1 MARAQRL
8 VLGWAVAT
16 LVAAGLVVG
25 RARAEG
31 VPAFVS
37 PYNSPDS
44 LESFLVF
51 SAPPRENVPDGQIHW
66 VDAEVPGIDV
76 RGPDGILR
84 NMCPEDGLAWTLV
97 GGDTVGGGGQF
108 VAVECLGAAEGWQM
122 LGFHLCEIQI
132 QASISSSERHYT
144 RVPPGAPLAREC
156 SHTHL
161 SLGYYAEPQAK
172 REVGCPQWYVQG
184 RYWVNP
190 ACLAQARAL
199 PTLLPNY
206 LAREDDWEL
215 RLLRPEVLEPLRAW
229 ALPGLLLALG
239 LYLYL
244 SFYRPAAEPKAAK
257 PFTVSLVKS
266 GVWLGGAVLLVIISA
281 GPLWPVGGFRFGSY
295 SAADA
300 PYQQM
305 AQAVG
310 YRDWQLLKAFYA
322 VAVPRN
328 AQGRPASA
336 TEPGKVFPP
345 EAAAAIPFGE
355 TNAEDWGTVV
365 DPTQPGPYGQ
375 FKAWEAVTERW
386 PVSTYERWVLGL
398 NVSRTAQ
405 AQRDGLTAIANNP
418 AMLALG
424 LRLGKTIRAEDLY
437 GSSAGALGRT
447 QILPSH
453 FAPTAL
459 CGDMASTDVWN
470 DPLAVAECTTRYL
483 AVSGCWGS
491 WYANGD
497 VWSALCSY
505 NPGAWDVAEHSWYWN
520 VLQDRMTR
528 LAAAELEFSV
538 SVPAERLAAAEIE
551 FGLNANSRP
560 ATETVSAP
568 GTSVEWAT
576 AFTTTD
582 ALSSPV
588 PLSSTVSVS
597 DVSAGEHLVPTPV
610 LGLMVT
616 QTLLQNGLGA
626 TALPAPVADVAMMLA
641 PQVQTPERREAVRG
655 LYRVFRAW
663 LLIYYTPE
671 DLLALGVQF

>member
-8 VLGWAVAT
+8 IFGWTVAT
-16 LVAAGLVVG
+16 LVAISLAVGL
-25 RARAEG
+25 AHAQG
-31 VPAFVS
+31 VPDFVS
-37 PYNSPDS
+37 PYNSPDP

-84 NMCPEDGLAWTLV
+84 NMCPEDGLAWSWA

-122 LGFHLCEIQI
+122 IGFHLCEIQI
-132 QASISSSERHYT
+132 QASISSSERQYT

-161 SLGYYAEPQAK
+161 SLGYYAQPEAK
-172 REVGCPQWYVQG
+172 QEVGCPQWYVQG

-190 ACLAQARAL
+190 ACLAQTRAL
-199 PTLLPNY
+199 PALLPNY

-215 RLLRPEVLEPLRAW
+215 RLLRPEVLEPLRRW
-229 ALPGLLLALG
+229 ALPGLLVALG
-239 LYLYL
+239 LYIYF
-244 SFYRPAAEPKAAK
+244 SFSRPASEPWATK
-257 PFTVSLVKS
+257 PFTISLMKS
-266 GVWLGGAVLLVIISA
+266 GILLGGVALLVMISA
-281 GPLWPVGGFRFGSY
+281 GPMWPVGGFQFGSY

-328 AQGRPASA
+328 AQGRPAA
-336 TEPGKVFPP
+336 ADEPGKVFPP

-355 TNAEDWGTVV
+355 TNADDWGTLV

-375 FKAWEAVTERW
+375 FKAWEAVVERW
-386 PVSTYERWVLGL
+386 PVSTYESWVLGL
-398 NVSRTAQ
+398 SVSRTAQ
-405 AQRDGLTAIANNP
+405 TQRDGLTAIANNP

-424 LRLGKTIRAEDLY
+424 VRLGKTIRAEDLY
-437 GSSAGALGRT
+437 GSSAGAVGRT
-447 QILPSH
+447 QILPGY
-453 FAPTAL
+453 FAGTAL
-459 CGDMASTDVWN
+459 CSDMTSTDVWN
-470 DPLAVAECTTRYL
+470 DRWAVAECTTRYL
-483 AVSGCWGS
+483 TVSGCWGS

-505 NPGAWDVAEHSWYWN
+505 NPGAWEVAEHEWYWN

-528 LAAAELEFSV
+528 LAAAEIEFGV
-538 SVPAERLAAAEIE
+538 NAPAERITVAGVEYGVNAEVATSTVPAL
-551 FGLNANSRP
+551 GNSLEWVTP
-560 ATETVSAP
+560 FTVTE
-568 GTSVEWAT
+568 
-576 AFTTTD
+576 
-582 ALSSPV
+582 ALSS
-588 PLSSTVSVS
+588 STSI
-597 DVSAGEHLVPTPV
+597 SATVNGGERLVPTPV
-610 LGLMVT
+610 LGLMMT
-616 QTLLQNGLGA
+616 QTLLQNGQGA
-626 TALPAPVADVAMMLA
+626 TALPGPLAEVALLLA
-641 PQVQTPERREAVRG
+641 PQVQTPERRAVVRG

-663 LLIYYTPE
+663 LLIYYPPE
-671 DLLALGVQF
+671 NLLALGVQF

>member
-8 VLGWAVAT
+8 VLGWAIAT
-16 LVAAGLVVG
+16 LVAASFAVGLAHAQG
-25 RARAEG
+25 A
-31 VPAFVS
+31 PAFVS
-37 PYNSPDS
+37 PYNSPEP

-51 SAPPRENVPDGQIHW
+51 SAAPRENIPDGQIHW

-84 NMCPEDGLAWTLV
+84 NMCPEDGLAWSLV

-132 QASISSSERHYT
+132 QASISSSERQYT

-156 SHTHL
+156 GHTHL
-161 SLGYYAEPQAK
+161 SLGYYAQPEAK
-172 REVGCPQWYVQG
+172 QEVGCPQWYVQG

-199 PTLLPNY
+199 PALLPNY

-215 RLLRPEVLEPLRAW
+215 RLLRPEVLEPLRSW
-229 ALPGLLLALG
+229 ALPGLLVALA
-239 LYLYL
+239 LYLYF
-244 SFYRPAAEPKAAK
+244 SFGRPASAPHAAA
-257 PFTVSLVKS
+257 PFAVSLVKS
-266 GVWLGGAVLLVIISA
+266 GILLGSTVLLIIISA
-281 GPLWPVGGFRFGSY
+281 GPIWPVGGFQFGSY

-336 TEPGKVFPP
+336 DEPGKVFPP

-355 TNAEDWGTVV
+355 TNADDWGGLV

-375 FKAWEAVTERW
+375 FKAWDAVVERW
-386 PVSTYERWVLGL
+386 PVSAYERWVLGL
-398 NVSRTAQ
+398 SVSRTAQ
-405 AQRDGLTAIANNP
+405 AQRDGLTAIANHP
-418 AMLALG
+418 TVLALG
-424 LRLGKTIRAEDLY
+424 ARLGKTIRAEDLY
-437 GSSAGALGRT
+437 GSSAGAVGRT
-447 QILPSH
+447 QILPGY
-453 FAPTAL
+453 FAAGAL
-459 CGDMASTDVWN
+459 CGDMASADVWN
-470 DPLAVAECTTRYL
+470 DPLAVAECTTRHL
-483 AVSGCWGS
+483 TVSGCWGS

-505 NPGAWDVAEHSWYWN
+505 NPGAWEVAEHEWYWD

-528 LAAAELEFSV
+528 LASASIEFGV
-538 SVPAERLAAAEIE
+538 KVPAERLATIEIE
-551 FGLNANSRP
+551 TGANSDSRTAADVITTIVP
-560 ATETVSAP
+560 TSA
-568 GTSVEWAT
+568 GGVEWAT
-576 AFTTTD
+576 AFTTTE
-582 ALSSPV
+582 A
-588 PLSSTVSVS
+588 VSVTTPTS
-597 DVSAGEHLVPTPV
+597 LTTSAGERLVPTPV

-616 QTLLQNGLGA
+616 QTLLQNGQGA
-626 TALPAPVADVAMMLA
+626 TALPGPLGDVTVMLA
-641 PQVQTPERREAVRG
+641 PHLQTPERRAAVRG
-655 LYRVFRAW
+655 LYRLFRAW
-663 LLIYYTPE
+663 LLVYYPPE